1 MGMNLTNVT
10 SSKIEW
16 PDEFPGA
23 IWYGQE
29 ELEAAT
35 KVIQRRSPF
44 RYYGP
49 DCLHETRTFELEFG
63 QWLGCAPGQ
72 RPEAQDTIHV
82 TAVNSGTGALEI
94 ALDALGAVSYT
105 HLTLPTTPY
114 V

>member
-1 MGMNLTNVT
+1 MNQTNVT

-49 DCLHETRTFELEFG
+49 IVSETRTFEQVWAMVGL
-63 QWLGCAPGQ
+63 
-72 RPEAQDTIHV
+72 R
-82 TAVNSGTGALEI
+82 TG
-94 ALDALGAVSYT
+94 S
-105 HLTLPTTPY
+105 TPRGSNGSM
-114 V
+114 